1 MNLEKLVVIVAALGV
16 TYPYPMENSKAIKSI
31 DCKKRKPEPCK
42 TDAAYIAA
50 EAKRQKR
57 IQRNI
62 GVSRP

>member
-1 MNLEKLVVIVAALGV
+1 MNLEKMIALTAMHGF
-16 TYPYPMENSKAIKSI
+16 TYPYQMAMRNMKGVVRIKHH
-31 DCKKRKPEPCK
+31 KPEPCK

-62 GVSRP
+62 GVTK